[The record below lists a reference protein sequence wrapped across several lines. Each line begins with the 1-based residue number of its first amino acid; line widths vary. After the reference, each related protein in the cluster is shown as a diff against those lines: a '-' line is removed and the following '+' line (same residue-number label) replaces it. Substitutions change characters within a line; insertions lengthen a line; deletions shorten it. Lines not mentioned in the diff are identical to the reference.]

1 MKTLE
6 ELKARF
12 ASIQDL
18 PVSEEMIGAYIEG
31 NLSENDS
38 RCVEIAMS
46 EYDDCDFLSE
56 LISIAP
62 MDIDFLHNEEI
73 ENVTEQINDI
83 MFEIEEIGDI
93 NLNENVG
100 GCLYE
105 AQKQFGLEPINVEF
119 DPNTYQWEADTCAIR
134 SQEIVLRSFGKFVSQ
149 EELITQAENNG
160 WYSKGFGTSIENVGN
175 LLDLHGVPNHR
186 IADANIF
193 NLVDEL
199 GHGHKVIVAVDV
211 NELYGN
217 SFWQSI
223 KEFTIGQTPNHAML
237 VSGIN
242 TADPNNPTVILTDPG
257 TGKTLFEC
265 PYNKFL
271 SAWDDSKCFM
281 VATNNPAPLEYNID
295 TMMNFDYEK
304 GCVSNIG
311 KIPFDHFHENI
322 MSEADS
328 YINSLDEYIDSVEN
342 MISNGFDDNSYEKV
356 IHQENIAHQN
366 AEKLKSMNDEIGN
379 NETYDE
385 DLEIEEE
392 DSLDTED
399 EY

>member
-62 MDIDFLHNEEI
+62 MDIDFLHNDEI
-73 ENVTEQINDI
+73 ENVTKQINDI

-105 AQKQFGLEPINVEF
+105 AKKQFGLEPINVEF

-149 EELITQAENNG
+149 EELIN
-160 WYSKGFGTSIENVGN
+160 
-175 LLDLHGVPNHR
+175 
-186 IADANIF
+186 
-193 NLVDEL
+193 
-199 GHGHKVIVAVDV
+199 
-211 NELYGN
+211 
-217 SFWQSI
+217 
-223 KEFTIGQTPNHAML
+223 
-237 VSGIN
+237 
-242 TADPNNPTVILTDPG
+242 
-257 TGKTLFEC
+257 
-265 PYNKFL
+265 YNKRR
-271 SAWDDSKCFM
+271 
-281 VATNNPAPLEYNID
+281 
-295 TMMNFDYEK
+295 
-304 GCVSNIG
+304 
-311 KIPFDHFHENI
+311 
-322 MSEADS
+322 
-328 YINSLDEYIDSVEN
+328 
-342 MISNGFDDNSYEKV
+342 
-356 IHQENIAHQN
+356 
-366 AEKLKSMNDEIGN
+366 
-379 NETYDE
+379 
-385 DLEIEEE
+385 
-392 DSLDTED
+392 
-399 EY
+399 